1 MRGSSSKAGDFK
13 VNDLAWG
20 LRSVAGGV
28 LWKRR
33 LRWSFR
39 SQLFIGN
46 LHKGEEEEQG
56 CADGGLTLGCWPSKA
71 LMGSAGLGPA
81 HYVGLPPAKN
91 GQTFIP
97 LPLLVPRFKIPARM
111 SSQIGW
117 FSATVE

>member
-13 VNDLAWG
+13 VNYLAWG

-28 LWKRR
+28 LWKRT

-56 CADGGLTLGCWPSKA
+56 WANGGLTLGCWPSKA

-81 HYVGLPPAKN
+81 HYVGLPLAKMASL
-91 GQTFIP
+91 GPQMQGPTP
-97 LPLLVPRFKIPARM
+97 
-111 SSQIGW
+111 
-117 FSATVE
+117 